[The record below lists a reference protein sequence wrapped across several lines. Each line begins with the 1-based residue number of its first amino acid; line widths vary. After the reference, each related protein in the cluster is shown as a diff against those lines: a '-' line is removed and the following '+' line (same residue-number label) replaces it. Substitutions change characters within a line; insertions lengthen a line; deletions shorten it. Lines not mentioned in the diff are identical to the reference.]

1 LSELAIKLKNKL
13 INLTYKIYTY
23 LIKNNFNKFGKNSII
38 KFGIRLNHPNR
49 INVGNNVIIEKNV
62 WFNADDRFT
71 QKNECTL
78 NIYDGVNIGR
88 YTQINAF
95 KSVIIEENVLIA
107 ENVYIGDTD
116 HKNSIKEI
124 PISKQGVEY
133 KGPVLIKKG
142 AFICRNA
149 IISGGITIGEN
160 AIVGPNSFII
170 KSVPKNK
177 MAIGNPAKIFNR
189 KEENL

>member
-1 LSELAIKLKNKL
+1 MLKFKIKFKKKL
-13 INLTYKIYTY
+13 LNLIYKVYTY
-23 LIKNNFNKFGKNSII
+23 LIKNNFKKFGENSII

-49 INVGNNVIIEKNV
+49 IIIENNVIIEKNV
-62 WFNADDRFT
+62 WLNADDRF
-71 QKNECTL
+71 KEKHKCTL
-78 NIYDGVNIGR
+78 SIDNGVNIGR

-95 KSVIIEENVLIA
+95 KSVIIQENVLIA

-149 IISGGITIGEN
+149 IITGGVTIGEN

-189 KEENL
+189 NIK

>member
-1 LSELAIKLKNKL
+1 MLKFKIKFKKKL
-13 INLTYKIYTY
+13 LNLIYKVYTY
-23 LIKNNFNKFGKNSII
+23 LIKNNFKKFGENSII

-49 INVGNNVIIEKNV
+49 IIIENNVIIEKNV
-62 WFNADDRFT
+62 WLNADDRF
-71 QKNECTL
+71 KEKHKCTL
-78 NIYDGVNIGR
+78 SIDNGVNIGR

-95 KSVIIEENVLIA
+95 KSVIIQENLLIA

-149 IISGGITIGEN
+149 IITGGVTIGEN

-189 KEENL
+189 NIK

>member
-1 LSELAIKLKNKL
+1 MLKFKIKFKKKL
-13 INLTYKIYTY
+13 LNLIYKVYKY
-23 LIKNNFNKFGKNSII
+23 LIKNNFKKFGENSII

-49 INVGNNVIIEKNV
+49 IIIENNVIIEKNV
-62 WFNADDRFT
+62 WLNADDRF
-71 QKNECTL
+71 KEKHKCTL
-78 NIYDGVNIGR
+78 SIDNGVNIGR

-149 IISGGITIGEN
+149 IITGGVTIGEN

-189 KEENL
+189 NIK